1 MNTFGH
7 PFMRTLL
14 YLIII
19 IFISCTSH
27 EVKETANTTPVKK
40 DTVKQEPQ
48 PVKKDT
54 VKPVVAPT
62 PNDLTYVEFKANN
75 YFNNVTAVLSGLK
88 GKAHDLNF
96 LFDTLAWSR
105 HQFYVDSSWKRL
117 EARRLKSMRNWAANE
132 FSTPNTV
139 CNTLFYPFSGP
150 DFLTANTFFPNADKI
165 IMLGLEPVGKLP
177 ELKKFKPGEHS
188 MYSANFKQSLGDIFD
203 KSYFITRKM
212 LQDFSAQKVNGL
224 LPILTFFIR
233 KTGNEIS
240 DIKYVY
246 RYSQDSIVE
255 RPYNTKMPD
264 IEDGGIKKPFGVR
277 VDYVQNSKNKSVY
290 YFKYDVSNK
299 KFNDTCVFYNYIN
312 KNKNVVTY
320 IKSASYLLHNNFMS
334 NMKDVILKNSSYVI
348 QDDTGIP
355 YKFFTEN
362 NAWEMKLY
370 GAYTRPVSDFPYL
383 DMQKPLQEAFEKD
396 SSKIGKLPFHLGYH
410 WGSKK
415 DVIIYASKK

>member
-1 MNTFGH
+1 
-7 PFMRTLL
+7 MRALI

-19 IFISCTSH
+19 VFFSCTGAD
-27 EVKETANTTPVKK
+27 VKENKIPAKDSTAKKEVPKTEPV
-40 DTVKQEPQ
+40 DS
-48 PVKKDT
+48 
-54 VKPVVAPT
+54 VKPQVVAEEPGL
-62 PNDLTYVEFKANN
+62 NYENFKQDNF
-75 YFNNVTAVLSGLK
+75 FNNVTAVLCGMK
-88 GKAHDLNF
+88 GKAHNF
-96 LFDTLAWSR
+96 NYLFDSAAWAR

-117 EARRLKSMRNWAANE
+117 EARRLKSMRNWAATE

-139 CNTLFYPFSGP
+139 CKTVFYPFSGP
-150 DFLTANTFFPNADKI
+150 DFLTANTFFPQADKY

-177 ELKKFKPGEHS
+177 EFKKFKPGDHS
-188 MYSANFKQSLGDIFD
+188 VYSAHFKQSLGDIFD

-246 RYSQDSIVE
+246 RYKQDSIVE
-255 RPYNTKMPD
+255 RAYNVKMPD
-264 IEDGGIKKPFGVR
+264 IEDGGTKKPFGVR
-277 VDYVQNSKNKSVY
+277 IDFVQDGKNKSVY

-299 KFNDTCVFYNYIN
+299 KFNDTCVFYKYIN

-334 NMKDVILKNSSYVI
+334 NMKDVILNNSSYVI

-355 YKFFTEN
+355 YKFFTEK

-396 SSKIGKLPFHLGYH
+396 SANIGKLPFHLGYH

>member
-1 MNTFGH
+1 
-7 PFMRTLL
+7 MRTILTF
-14 YLIII
+14 IIV
-19 IFISCTSH
+19 IFLSCTSH
-27 EVKETANTTPVKK
+27 EVKDKTTDVKKSDSAVASVKQVEPVK
-40 DTVKQEPQ
+40 DTLVKTEEVVSSEP
-48 PVKKDT
+48 
-54 VKPVVAPT
+54 A
-62 PNDLTYVEFKANN
+62 LTYLPFNADN

-88 GKAHDLNF
+88 GQAHKLNI
-96 LFDTLAWSR
+96 LFDSVAWSR
-105 HQFYVDSSWKRL
+105 HQFYVDSSWKKL
-117 EARRLKSMRNWAANE
+117 EARRLKAMRNWAATE
-132 FSTPNTV
+132 FSTPNTICKTV
-139 CNTLFYPFSGP
+139 FYPFSGP
-150 DFLTANTFFPNADKI
+150 DFLTATTFFPNADKY

-177 ELKKFKPGEHS
+177 EFKKFKPRDHTV
-188 MYSANFKQSLGDIFD
+188 YSAHLKQSLGDIFV

-212 LQDFSAQKVNGL
+212 LQDFSSQKVNGL

-233 KTGNEIS
+233 KTGHEIS

-255 RPYNTKMPD
+255 RPYDVKMPD

-277 VDYVQNSKNKSVY
+277 VDFVQDGKNKSVY

-312 KNKNVVTY
+312 KSKNVVTY

-334 NMKDVILKNSSYVI
+334 NMRDLILNNSSYVI

-362 NAWEMKLY
+362 NKWEMKLY
-370 GAYTRPVSDFPYL
+370 GQYTKPVSDFTYL
-383 DMQKPLQEAFEKD
+383 SMQKPLEEAYQKD
-396 SSKIGKLPFHLGYH
+396 SAKIGKLPFHLGYH

>member
-1 MNTFGH
+1 MKENKI
-7 PFMRTLL
+7 PAKD
-14 YLIII
+14 
-19 IFISCTSH
+19 SAAKK
-27 EVKETANTTPVKK
+27 EVTKTEPV
-40 DTVKQEPQ
+40 DS
-48 PVKKDT
+48 
-54 VKPVVAPT
+54 VKPQVVAEEPGLIYENFNQNNLFNNIT
-62 PNDLTYVEFKANN
+62 AVLCGMKGKANN
-75 YFNNVTAVLSGLK
+75 
-88 GKAHDLNF
+88 LNY
-96 LFDTLAWSR
+96 LFDTAAWAR

-117 EARRLKSMRNWAANE
+117 EARRLKSMRNWAAAE

-139 CNTLFYPFSGP
+139 CKTVFYPFSGP
-150 DFLTANTFFPNADKI
+150 DFLTANTFFPQADKY

-177 ELKKFKPGEHS
+177 EFKKFKPGDHS
-188 MYSANFKQSLGDIFD
+188 VYSVHFKQSLGDIFD

-246 RYSQDSIVE
+246 RYKQDSIVE
-255 RPYNTKMPD
+255 RAYNVKMSD
-264 IEDGGIKKPFGVR
+264 IEDGGTKKPFGVR
-277 VDYVQNSKNKSVY
+277 IDFVQDGKNKSVY

-299 KFNDTCVFYNYIN
+299 KFNDTCVFYKYIN

-334 NMKDVILKNSSYVI
+334 NMKDVILNNSSYVI

-355 YKFFTEN
+355 YKFFTEK